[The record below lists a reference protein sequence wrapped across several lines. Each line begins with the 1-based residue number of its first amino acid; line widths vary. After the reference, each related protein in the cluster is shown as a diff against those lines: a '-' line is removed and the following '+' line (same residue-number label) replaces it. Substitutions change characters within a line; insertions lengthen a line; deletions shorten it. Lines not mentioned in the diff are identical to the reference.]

1 MWKRGSALALVI
13 VATLL
18 LTFLSPF
25 FPLRGALGQ
34 SSPTTTVSVQPTGT
48 AGLTIGQQFSIN
60 ITVSNVTD
68 LYAWQ
73 FYLYYQ
79 SAVLNGSMAF
89 DPSTLLYDIPEVT
102 EGPFLQTS
110 NCPYP
115 YFIISNFTDYY
126 NATYGFMY
134 VSCTRYG
141 NVGGVDGSGTLATVN
156 FTAVGSGNSVLHLDD
171 VLLLNSTTPFGYPI
185 PFTPVD
191 GWAYVGQ
198 VHVAVTDVDTPI
210 DIPQGSMAYINV
222 TTENQGGLPETF
234 DVTLYD
240 DANPIATQTVTNL
253 PAGEGQTLNFA
264 WDTTPIPIGEYT
276 LNATAT
282 QVPGETDLAGKS
294 LSVNVYVGTID
305 LAATNISPYMNSL
318 PLGWPGTNVSVT
330 VKNIGQETETFNV
343 SLYDGPNLIDTQE
356 TALISGGTGTLTFT
370 WDTST
375 LNLGNYTLTASIPP
389 IPFDTD
395 TADKNVS
402 ISVAVS
408 IPGDVLGEGK
418 VDMGDVVT
426 ILRAFASTPGMPNYN
441 PNCDLED
448 TGRIDMG
455 DVVIA
460 LRNFGQHYP

>member
-1 MWKRGSALALVI
+1 M
-13 VATLL
+13 
-18 LTFLSPF
+18 
-25 FPLRGALGQ
+25 
-34 SSPTTTVSVQPTGT
+34 
-48 AGLTIGQQFSIN
+48 
-60 ITVSNVTD
+60 
-68 LYAWQ
+68 
-73 FYLYYQ
+73 
-79 SAVLNGSMAF
+79 
-89 DPSTLLYDIPEVT
+89 
-102 EGPFLQTS
+102 
-110 NCPYP
+110 
-115 YFIISNFTDYY
+115 
-126 NATYGFMY
+126 
-134 VSCTRYG
+134 
-141 NVGGVDGSGTLATVN
+141 
-156 FTAVGSGNSVLHLDD
+156 
-171 VLLLNSTTPFGYPI
+171 

-198 VHVAVTDVDTPI
+198 VHVAVSEVDTPI

-222 TTENQGGLPETF
+222 TAENQGGLPETF

-240 DANPIATQTVTNL
+240 DANPIATQTVVNL
-253 PAGEGQTLNFA
+253 PAGEGQILNFT

-305 LAATNISPYMNSL
+305 LAATNISPYMTSL
-318 PLGWPGTNVSVT
+318 PIGWPGTNVSVT

-343 SLYDGPNLIDTQE
+343 SLYDASNLIGTQE
-356 TALISGGTGTLTFT
+356 TALISGGSGTLTFT

-389 IPFDTD
+389 LPFDTH

-402 ISVAVS
+402 ISVAIS

-418 VDMGDVVT
+418 VDMGDVVA
-426 ILRAFASTPGMPNYN
+426 ILRAFGSSIGMPNYN

-448 TGRIDMG
+448 IGRIDMG

-460 LRNFGQHYP
+460 LRDFGQHYP